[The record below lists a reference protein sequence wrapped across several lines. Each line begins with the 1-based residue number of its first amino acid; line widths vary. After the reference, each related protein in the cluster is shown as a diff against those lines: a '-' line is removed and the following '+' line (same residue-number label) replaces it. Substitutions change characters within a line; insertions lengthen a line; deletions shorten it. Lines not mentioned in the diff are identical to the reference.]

1 MQMSLMYYLAFI
13 LITLHILK
21 IIKKIR
27 YLQDSTVRYSVLS
40 HALKGTI
47 NKIHMEKELNR
58 KI

>member
-40 HALKGTI
+40 HSLKGTI
-47 NKIHMEKELNR
+47 NKIHVEKELNG